1 MAKPNMNDLLKKRM
15 ASTKQASELA
25 ASDEAYERI
34 FRETPPVSPVTVRE
48 LPLDLLDPFTTA
60 DIGFKPY
67 LSSKLQA
74 FAEQLQAEGL
84 LVKII
89 VRRKVDGRYEILAG
103 HNRAAAAR
111 LAGWEC
117 IAAEIVE
124 ADDARAIVIATSTN
138 LIQRQ
143 QLSIVE
149 RGKAYK
155 ALLTAKNRQGYRSDL
170 SPLTTSGE
178 NQPKLNGDAGA
189 ETSGENQ
196 LKLNDDRETKTSG
209 ENQPKYSARALVAE
223 FFGVTEYEIRK
234 LVKLTNLVPELLNEL
249 EDNTKLLNLA
259 AADMIADY
267 DWASQKVFAEI
278 CTEYGRPLNKAYL
291 SHIAQKCP
299 PPTAGR
305 QEIFAA
311 YREAQQAEEKRRLAP
326 PKNITF
332 TRKHF
337 EPYLSKFKD
346 DAELERLF
354 LEFLRQRVG

>member
-25 ASDEAYERI
+25 ASDEAYEQI
-34 FRETPPVSPVTVRE
+34 FRETPPAAPVTVRE

-67 LSSKLQA
+67 PASKLQA

-89 VRRKVDGRYEILAG
+89 VRPKADGRYEILAG

-111 LAGWEC
+111 LAGWER

-155 ALLTAKNRQGYRSDL
+155 ALLTAKNRQGQWYAAQAQ
-170 SPLTTSGE
+170 TSGE
-178 NQPKLNGDAGA
+178 NRQ
-189 ETSGENQ
+189 
-196 LKLNDDRETKTSG
+196 
-209 ENQPKYSARALVAE
+209 KYSARALVAE

-234 LVKLTNLVPELLNEL
+234 LVKLTNLVPEILNEL
-249 EDNTKLLNLA
+249 EENTKLLNLA

-267 DWASQKVFAEI
+267 DQTSQKVFAEI
-278 CTEYGRPLNKAYL
+278 CIEYGKPLNKAFL
-291 SHIAQKCP
+291 SYIAQKCP

-311 YREAQQAEEKRRLAP
+311 YREAEQAEEKRRLAP